1 MPIGKLANRIRNIKL
16 DTTQDR
22 PSGYFSQAM
31 VHAYDECKKDS
42 GKHIWKPVSRY
53 QLTFAPGAGVTK
65 RCLSNLETHLKLE
78 GVSSPFAIVCA
89 KLSEALR
96 PAAQRTSGSL
106 VQKTQDI
113 MSELYSQ
120 FDDMVDKKLDDKA
133 EDELRRQFRAFLEEE
148 EPKFEKMKA
157 ELQKVKKKYDT

>member
-1 MPIGKLANRIRNIKL
+1 MPIWKLANRIRNIKL
-16 DTTQDR
+16 NTTQDR

-31 VHAYDECKKDS
+31 AHAYDKCKEDS
-42 GKHIWKPVSRY
+42 GKQTWKSTSRY
-53 QLTFAPGAGVTK
+53 QLTLPSGPGVTK

-78 GVSSPFAIVCA
+78 GASSPFAIVCA
-89 KLSEALR
+89 ELSTALR
-96 PAAQRTSGSL
+96 LAAQTTSGRL
-106 VQKTQDI
+106 AQKTQDI

-133 EDELRRQFRAFLEEE
+133 EDELRRQFRAFLELE

-157 ELQKVKKKYDT
+157 ELQKVKKKYDS

>member
-1 MPIGKLANRIRNIKL
+1 MWKLANRIRNIKL

-22 PSGYFSQAM
+22 PSGYFSEAM
-31 VHAYDECKKDS
+31 AKAYDKCKEDS
-42 GKHIWKPVSRY
+42 GKHIWKPTSRY
-53 QLTFAPGAGVTK
+53 QLTLAPGPGVTK
-65 RCLSNLETHLKLE
+65 RCLSNIDTHLKLE
-78 GVSSPFAIVCA
+78 GTSSPFAILCA

-96 PAAQRTSGSL
+96 PAAERTSGSL
-106 VQKTQDI
+106 AQKTQDI

-157 ELQKVKKKYDT
+157 ELQKVKKKYDS